1 VQYGVYTEVKEIGL
15 TGKEEVLVVRMA
27 AEDKKQIAD
36 AARKR
41 GESITNFITSTALK
55 EAKKVL
61 ARQEA
66 NMEKTI
72 TRPTHGGIPTFFK
85 ALCMTAS
92 EGGAHSYKY
101 VGNSFGAATAGEIPW
116 DANDDEWENMLEEV
130 RRYIENEDRES
141 IWQWYKEVYPSAMKL
156 ISARRRD
163 SFVDGILE
171 AYTNGKLWFL

>member
-1 VQYGVYTEVKEIGL
+1 LTVKEEI
-15 TGKEEVLVVRMA
+15 LVVRMA
-27 AEDKKQIAD
+27 TENKKQIAD
-36 AARKR
+36 AARKC

-61 ARQEA
+61 ARQEV

-72 TRPTHGGIPTFFK
+72 TQPTHGGIPAFFR

-101 VGNSFGAATAGEIPW
+101 VGYSFGAATEGEIPW
-116 DANDDEWENMLEEV
+116 DANYDEWENMLEEV
-130 RRYIENEDRES
+130 RGYIENEDRES

-156 ISARRRD
+156 IPARRKD

-171 AYTNGKLWFL
+171 AYTDGKLWFL

>member
-1 VQYGVYTEVKEIGL
+1 L
-15 TGKEEVLVVRMA
+15 AGKEGMLVVRMA
-27 AEDKKQIAD
+27 TEDKKQIAN

-55 EAKKVL
+55 EARKVL

-72 TRPTHGGIPTFFK
+72 TRSTHGGIPTFFR

-92 EGGAHSYKY
+92 KGGEHSYKY
-101 VGNSFGAATAGEIPW
+101 VGYSFGAATSSEIPW
-116 DANDDEWENMLEEV
+116 DASYDEWENMLEEV

-141 IWQWYKEVYPSAMKL
+141 IWQWYKDVYPSAMKL
-156 ISARRRD
+156 IPARRKD

-171 AYTNGKLWFL
+171 GYTDGKLWFL